1 MKSTINEKRGQGQ
14 KRFKEGYK
22 VRKKKKE
29 LNRIKQHWRYYTV
42 YIVFTILIGVITF
55 NAFGLMVLKKH
66 NNSGQMLYSKKTLSY
81 DHGVRKKTIVADRGE
96 IFDRNG
102 KGIASNYKVYRL
114 EVDMKSLANAAKI
127 KKVDFK
133 EVIYTMADILEMN
146 KEALYKKLTWKN
158 KYDEYTQGTIIKGK
172 VEEDKVEKIK
182 ALMKNKELYGM
193 LYFDD
198 NKRFYGYDS
207 LASQTVGHVNP
218 QGTGLNGVEAYYNDT
233 LKGVNGVKL
242 YNIDKNGYL
251 LPTEEVIE
259 TSAVKG
265 KDIYMTIDTKLQN
278 IIEKIAQDALIENK
292 AKKVSIMV
300 MDPNTGEILA
310 LANKPDYNL
319 NDPMPY
325 DDFDENMMLW
335 KNRVV
340 NDSFEPGSIFKPF
353 TTYAG
358 LKEGVVNETEKMD
371 TNGYVNVAGSKI
383 WNWDKAAHKNQT
395 LQDALI
401 KSSNSFFIEIA
412 QRLGKEKM
420 MEYIEL
426 FGFGEKVGVDLPGES
441 SGIVKSLDTMGPVDL
456 ATISF
461 GQTNTVTM
469 VQFMRAFN
477 SLVNG
482 GYLITPHVVKEIK
495 NENTLVNP
503 KVEKALEGPVLD
515 PNICRQITDMLE
527 NVISSNPNAFIEGY
541 HIAGKTGTAQKPD
554 YEKGGYKDEA
564 YISSLVAA
572 APADNPQ
579 ISVMISVD
587 EPGGDYYYA
596 GTIIAPIAKRVFLES
611 FNYLSITND
620 EIMNVVLNTLK
631 LPDIESKTSEEA
643 IKILVENGLNYEQ
656 IGRGKYV
663 SHTIPEKGTLVEKG
677 RVVKVYTFD

>member
-1 MKSTINEKRGQGQ
+1 MKSAISEKRGTG
-14 KRFKEGYK
+14 RENFKENHK
-22 VRKKKKE
+22 KRKKKKE
-29 LNRIKQHWRYYTV
+29 LKRIKQHWRYYTV
-42 YIVFTILIGVITF
+42 YIVFAGLIFLISF
-55 NAFGLMVLKKH
+55 NTFGLMILDKENISEKL
-66 NNSGQMLYSKKTLSY
+66 LY
-81 DHGVRKKTIVADRGE
+81 HGVRKKNIVADRGE
-96 IFDRNG
+96 IYDRNG
-102 KGIASNYKVYRL
+102 KKIAANYNVYRL
-114 EVDMKSLANAAKI
+114 EVDMRTLKKGADSKKI
-127 KKVDFK
+127 DLK
-133 EVIYTMADILEMN
+133 ELIYTIADILEMD
-146 KEALYKKLTWKN
+146 KEALYKKLAREN
-158 KYDEYTQGTIIKGK
+158 EDGELTQGTIIKGK

-182 ALMKNKELYGM
+182 ALMKNNGLTGM

-207 LASQTVGHVNP
+207 LASQTIGHVNP
-218 QGTGLNGVEAYYNDT
+218 QGNGLNGVEAYYNDI

-265 KDIYMTIDTKLQN
+265 HDIIMTIDTVLQN

-292 AKKVSIMV
+292 AKKISIMV
-300 MDPNTGEILA
+300 MDPKTGEILA

-319 NDPMPY
+319 NDSMPY
-325 DDFDENMMLW
+325 ENFEDNMELW
-335 KNRVV
+335 KNRAV

-358 LKEGVVNETEKMD
+358 LREGVTNQTETMD
-371 TNGYVNVAGSKI
+371 TNGYVDVAGTRI
-383 WNWDKAAHKNQT
+383 WNWDKASHKNQT
-395 LQDALI
+395 LEQALI
-401 KSSNSFFIEIA
+401 KSSNSFFVEIA

-426 FGFGEKVGVDLPGES
+426 FGFGEPVGVDLPGES

-469 VQFMRAFN
+469 VQYMRAFN

-495 NENTLVNP
+495 NENTLGNS
-503 KVEKALEGPVLD
+503 KVEEGPVLN
-515 PNICRQITDMLE
+515 PNICREITDMLE
-527 NVISSNPNAFIEGY
+527 SVISGSKAFIEGY

-554 YEKGGYKDEA
+554 YEKGGYKEGA
-564 YISSLVAA
+564 YISSMAAA

-596 GTIIAPIAKRVFLES
+596 GTIITPIAKRVFLES
-611 FNYLSITND
+611 FKYLSVTND
-620 EIMNVVLNTLK
+620 EIMNVVINTLK
-631 LPDIESKTSEEA
+631 LPSVGSETTENA

-656 IGRGKYV
+656 IGNGKYV